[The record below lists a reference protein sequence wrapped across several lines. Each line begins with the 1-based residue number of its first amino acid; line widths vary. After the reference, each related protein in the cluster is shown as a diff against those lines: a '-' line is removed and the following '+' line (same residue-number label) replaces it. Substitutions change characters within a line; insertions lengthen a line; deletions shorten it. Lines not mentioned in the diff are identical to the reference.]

1 MNRQAAELIGTVF
14 NIGKLP
20 LAPGT
25 WASLIATIS
34 WYIIFKDIEPLFLPI
49 VTSFLFLIGSVASDS
64 IVTNS
69 KEHDPS
75 KIVIDEWVGQWI
87 AFTFMQVN
95 LTTAFIG
102 FIAFRLFDITKIGP
116 IRSIEK
122 LPGGWGVMADDVMAG
137 ILALLVN
144 KFFNGLIG

>member
-34 WYIIFKDIEPLFLPI
+34 WYIVFKDIEPFVLPI

-87 AFTFMQVN
+87 AFTFMPVN